1 MKKMLFITLFFLAV
15 PSFFILKI
23 YKEPE
28 LKKEI
33 NIINNESEISYT
45 EDKTKKMFTY
55 GAKLS
60 KK

>member
-33 NIINNESEISYT
+33 NIIMIYDCGESERT
-45 EDKTKKMFTY
+45 
-55 GAKLS
+55 GG
-60 KK
+60 